1 MDMLIFSGSPPK
13 RNSLMV
19 CVILNVGVWPAA
31 LVPFKCLPSLA
42 LWKQLSAKMTAAL
55 HRTIAGVSLQDGL
68 TLFRDLALLVF
79 SPGRSGNDAQAQL
92 EFLPGFMFSN
102 R

>member
-79 SPGRSGNDAQAQL
+79 YWKVWEGCTGSAGVSSWFYVL
-92 EFLPGFMFSN
+92 K
-102 R
+102 